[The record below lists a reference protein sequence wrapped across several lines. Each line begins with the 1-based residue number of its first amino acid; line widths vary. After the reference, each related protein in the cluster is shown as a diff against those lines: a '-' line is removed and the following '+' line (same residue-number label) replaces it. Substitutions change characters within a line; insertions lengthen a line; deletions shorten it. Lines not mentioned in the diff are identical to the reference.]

1 MENKSAQIVKKQF
14 EDELLEGLRKRKMLA
29 QLLSVPES
37 DLIASENQ
45 PLRIDTF
52 KEVPTAQGMMSDIG
66 EAEYLNKSS
75 LPMVRKPM
83 YEALINTYFGD
94 R

>member
-1 MENKSAQIVKKQF
+1 MENKSARVVEKQF
-14 EDELLEGLRKRKMLA
+14 EDELLDGLKKRKMLA
-29 QLLSVPES
+29 QLLKVPES
-37 DLIASENQ
+37 DLIKSENN

-52 KEVPTAQGMMSDIG
+52 KEIPTAQRVMSDIG
-66 EAEYLNKSS
+66 EAEFLNYGS

-83 YEALINTYFGD
+83 YEALIKTYFGE